1 MKFSEAIN
9 VTMSQANKMS
19 TSELRE
25 VVEALAP
32 VINNTRNAL
41 ISHRL
46 HPASLERFENKG
58 FRNNGFIRYS
68 NVDPFKQSPGRMS
81 INKLDYRGKSTG
93 VPKNRNELLEEVS
106 RGLRF
111 YNASDSSVG
120 KQKKLMR
127 NVEKQYGIKF
137 YTLKRYSDFW
147 GLVRELAM
155 IANQRAI
162 GVESEEIIEEIFVE
176 KVDTGISYEEAYD
189 LLRRAYE
196 SKMYDWEMKKYNMFN
211 EGPSGMFSGNE

>member
-1 MKFSEAIN
+1 MKFSEAIQ

-41 ISHRL
+41 ISHGL
-46 HPASLERFENKG
+46 HPASLEGFENKG
-58 FRNNGFIRYS
+58 FANNGFIRDW

-81 INKLDYRGKSTG
+81 INKLDARGKSTG
-93 VPKNRNELLEEVS
+93 VPKNRNELLNEVS
-106 RGLRF
+106 RGLHF
-111 YNASDSSVG
+111 YNAYDSSVG
-120 KQKKLMR
+120 KQKKIMR
-127 NVEKQYGIKF
+127 DVEKQYGIKF

-147 GLVRELAM
+147 GLVRKLAM

-162 GVESEEIIEEIFVE
+162 GVESEEIIEEIFLE
-176 KVDTGISYEEAYD
+176 KVDADISYEEAYD

-196 SKMYDWEMKKYNMFN
+196 TKMDTMTAERNKYMQ
-211 EGPSGMFSGNE
+211 GASGMFSGNT